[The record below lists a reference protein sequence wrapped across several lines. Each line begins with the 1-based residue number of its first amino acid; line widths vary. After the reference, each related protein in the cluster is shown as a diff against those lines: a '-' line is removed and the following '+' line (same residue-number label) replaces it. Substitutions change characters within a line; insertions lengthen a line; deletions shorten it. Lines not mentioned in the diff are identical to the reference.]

1 MSLRILLVDD
11 NPDILRTYTKALLR
25 EITPRRWNRD
35 VFEGRVPPRIDVVKA
50 DTSSLALRKLR
61 EESFDILVVDLKIPG
76 PSGEEMGGLQL
87 ISESMSLD
95 ALRPV
100 IAVTGYGSIELARRT
115 LTQGVFDF
123 IEKSETAVEDL
134 IKAVQRAIDNYDE
147 KMLRS
152 GNPFTPMTG
161 VEPAVFGGRTNELE
175 FFEQKLN
182 RTLNTRFSEHFL
194 VLGDWG
200 IGKSTLLKE
209 YKKICQSRGH
219 IASVV
224 PLEPLQS
231 GTTLIEA
238 ARSIIEGVLRD
249 LPYPIDQ
256 FKKVA
261 TFFDSLGISVL
272 GTGLQLKRDTTK
284 KEVSTQAFLHDTL
297 TKLWQDL
304 EGKTGVL
311 IILLDDL
318 DNFMAASEIVMTLRQ
333 TLSMESIKKTKILVG
348 IAATPN
354 TWLELT
360 AVNQH
365 HPLSR
370 YFMSRVQLG
379 PLSKGELQETL
390 VESLSGTGVSFSPE
404 IMESV
409 FEYTEGHPY
418 EMQVLCYHLFSNQL
432 SRKVDLSV
440 WEKALQAALND
451 LGIAVFDRWFNQ
463 ASSEEAK
470 VLFTIAKT
478 DAPLSAKEI
487 QNSAAAGRVKVS
499 AGNISKYLQRLVEKK
514 LINKTGRGLYTVAD
528 RMFRA
533 YIRTQAEQE

>member
-11 NPDILRTYTKALLR
+11 NPDILRTYTKALRR
-25 EITPRRWNRD
+25 EIIPRRWNKNPIENG
-35 VFEGRVPPRIDVVKA
+35 VVPGIDVISA
-50 DTSSLALRKLR
+50 DTSSLATRRLR
-61 EESFDILVVDLKIPG
+61 EESFDILIVDLKIPG
-76 PSGEEMGGLQL
+76 PSGEEMGGLHL
-87 ISESMSLD
+87 ISESISLD
-95 ALRPV
+95 ALRPI
-100 IAVTGYGSIELARRT
+100 IAVTGYGTIELARRT

-123 IEKSETAVEDL
+123 IEKSETAIEDL
-134 IKAVQRAIDNYDE
+134 IKAVQRAIDSYDE

-175 FFEQKLN
+175 FFEHKLN
-182 RTLNTRFSEHFL
+182 RTLNTKFAEHFL

-219 IASVV
+219 IASLV

-238 ARSIIEGVLRD
+238 ARSIIEGILRD

-261 TFFDSLGISVL
+261 NFFDSLGISVL

-284 KEVSTQAFLHDTL
+284 KDVSTQAFLHDTL
-297 TKLWQDL
+297 TKLWQDV
-304 EGKTGVL
+304 EENTGVL
-311 IILLDDL
+311 VILLDDL
-318 DNFMAASEIVMTLRQ
+318 ENFMAASEIVMTLRQ

-360 AVNQH
+360 AVNQR

-370 YFMSRVQLG
+370 YFLSRVQLG
-379 PLSKGELQETL
+379 PLSKAELQETL
-390 VESLSGTGVSFSPE
+390 IKSLSGTGVSFSPE
-404 IMESV
+404 IIELV
-409 FEYTEGHPY
+409 FEYTAGHPY
-418 EMQVLCYHLFSNQL
+418 EMQVLCHHLFNNQL

-440 WEKALQAALND
+440 WKKALQTTLSD

-470 VLFTIAKT
+470 VLFSIANV
-478 DAPLSAKEI
+478 DAPLTAKEI
-487 QNSAAAGRVKVS
+487 QDSASAGQVKVS
-499 AGNISKYLQRLVEKK
+499 TGSVSKYLQRLVEKK
-514 LINKTGRGLYTVAD
+514 LIDKTGRGSYTVTD

-533 YIRTQAEQE
+533 YIRNRVERE